1 MLKNTLSVLVI
12 VMVSYSFG
20 QITELSENFDAGL
33 PSGWTMYNDANTPDN
48 SVAEYNEAWILVEKI
63 GIPGD
68 SIISS
73 TSYFDP
79 VGEADRWLITPK
91 LRMGSEGN
99 ILSWNEF
106 SYDASFPDSYIV
118 LISTTT
124 TEKTS
129 FTDTLFTI
137 AGADPSWLERS
148 FDLAEEG
155 YTTDSVYVAFVNNS
169 DDMFKLA
176 LDSIQLVRDVPLSI
190 NDLEN
195 EFPVI
200 SVFPN
205 PATDQIYIDGD
216 IASVKLFNL
225 TGQEMISTN
234 SKTIQV
240 GHFPSGVYLVN
251 AITSKGTLVRTRFV
265 KK

>member
-1 MLKNTLSVLVI
+1 MLKNTLSLLVI
-12 VMVSYSFG
+12 AMVSYSFG

-33 PSGWTMYNDANTPDN
+33 PSGWTMYNDANTPN
-48 SVAEYNEAWILVEKI
+48 SSVTEYSEAWILVEKVDT
-63 GIPGD
+63 PGD
-68 SIISS
+68 SVISS
-73 TSYFDP
+73 TSFFEP

-124 TEKTS
+124 NEKAS
-129 FTDTLFTI
+129 FTDTLYII
-137 AGADPSWLERS
+137 AGADPDWLERS

-169 DDMFKLA
+169 DNMFKLA

-190 NDLEN
+190 NDIEN
-195 EFPVI
+195 EFPTI
-200 SVFPN
+200 SVYPN
-205 PATDQIYIDGD
+205 PASEQIYVNGD
-216 IASVKLFNL
+216 VASVKVYSL
-225 TGQEMISTN
+225 TGQEMIATN
-234 SKTIQV
+234 SNTIQV

>member
-1 MLKNTLSVLVI
+1 
-12 VMVSYSFG
+12 MVSSSFG

-48 SVAEYNEAWILVEKI
+48 SVAEYTEAWILVEKI
-63 GIPGD
+63 DSPGD

-79 VGEADRWLITPK
+79 TGEADRWLITPK

-124 TEKTS
+124 NEKAS

-137 AGADPSWLERS
+137 AGADPTWLERS

-169 DDMFKLA
+169 DNMFKLA
-176 LDSIQLVRDVPLSI
+176 LDSIQLIRDVPLSLDVSD
-190 NDLEN
+190 NDPPL
-195 EFPVI
+195 V
-200 SVFPN
+200 SVYPN
-205 PATDQIYIDGD
+205 PATEQHYIDGN
-216 IASVKLFNL
+216 ISSVKLSPL
-225 TGQEMISTN
+225 TGQELISTN
-234 SKTIQV
+234 SNTRQV
-240 GHFPSGVYLVN
+240 GHFPSGVYIVK
-251 AITSKGTLVRTRFV
+251 AMTSKGALVRTRFV